1 MTREDELIHRM
12 EQGDAD
18 AIDELIE
25 QFYPEILR
33 YCLWHAPNRS
43 LAEDATQEL
52 PQILALT
59 CGEKVG
65 VPIYL

>member
-43 LAEDATQEL
+43 LAEDATQEHAAKKL
-52 PQILALT
+52 VFRYIFR
-59 CGEKVG
+59 
-65 VPIYL
+65 